1 MDVIQKKLTALDIIF
16 WLRENYKMGKSGSTS
31 KNAVYQ
37 HYLDMCQEKGIE
49 PSISATY
56 FGKLVKRAFPDV
68 KYNRKGPRGGTKQH
82 YTHLKRIDPSKKSVD
97 RQLQQVP
104 TELQQE
110 YNYYHSIN
118 LEKEKEEM
126 GPRMFGMFKMNR
138 EGAYVPSLSA
148 MYASALEVE
157 REEELNQR
165 GRPSAADLPP
175 PPGARA
181 AAYGGHDDPD
191 VNFLA
196 CLKPL
201 AHPSSSS
208 PLPSSRASP
217 PLPSSSSSATIAPS
231 FFPRLLGGP
240 PQPTSPSSSSA
251 YAAQAG
257 GYPPPYY
264 SGMAPPLPPNL
275 SSAGGL
281 PFDRDPSAP
290 WDAGP
295 AHHHRG
301 LPSPYAHHP
310 HQPPP
315 PPPPQQQHPL
325 YYLAAGATA
334 GGSGHLPTSS
344 SPTSSPRGS
353 YHQQHPQSHHHHLH
367 HHHPHQHQH
376 QQQSPLLHGSVDIPY
391 TSLPPLLAPPPP
403 PHAFA
408 NNAGS
413 THLYRSSAGGHPG
426 GLPSDADERR
436 EQTAQQREDS
446 NYSPPALRHAP

>member
-1 MDVIQKKLTALDIIF
+1 MTI
-16 WLRENYKMGKSGSTS
+16 
-31 KNAVYQ
+31 
-37 HYLDMCQEKGIE
+37 
-49 PSISATY
+49 
-56 FGKLVKRAFPDV
+56 
-68 KYNRKGPRGGTKQH
+68 RKGPRGGTKQH

-157 REEELNQR
+157 REEELTQR
-165 GRPSAADLPP
+165 GRPSADLPP

-240 PQPTSPSSSSA
+240 PQPTSPSSSSSA

-281 PFDRDPSAP
+281 SFDRDPSAP
-290 WDAGP
+290 WATTPTGP
-295 AHHHRG
+295 AHHPHRG
-301 LPSPYAHHP
+301 LPSPYAHQP
-310 HQPPP
+310 HQ
-315 PPPPQQQHPL
+315 PPPQQQHPL
-325 YYLAAGATA
+325 HYLAAGAT
-334 GGSGHLPTSS
+334 GHLPTSS

-353 YHQQHPQSHHHHLH
+353 YHHQQHPQSHHHHHL
-367 HHHPHQHQH
+367 PHQPQQQQH
-376 QQQSPLLHGSVDIPY
+376 QQSPLLHGSVDIPY
-391 TSLPPLLAPPPP
+391 TSLPPLLAPPP
-403 PHAFA
+403 HAFA
-408 NNAGS
+408 NNAGGT
-413 THLYRSSAGGHPG
+413 THLYRSSASGLP